1 MAKQIEPV
9 QVWVNGQT
17 KTAEF
22 LDAKGIDVT
31 LGTSAQFYWS
41 LFTKVVDPEGV
52 ELPGELLT
60 NGNLSMA
67 GADYQAWDQDEVA
80 WEFIAGQLNLT
91 II

>member
-9 QVWVNGQT
+9 TIWVNGQT

-22 LDAKGIDVT
+22 LDARGIDVT

-52 ELPGELLT
+52 ESPGEFLT
-60 NGNLSMA
+60 NGNLFMG
-67 GADYQAWDQDEVA
+67 GADYLAWDQDEVA
-80 WEFIAGQLNLT
+80 WDFIAAQLNLT

>member
-1 MAKQIEPV
+1 MAKQISPV
-9 QVWVNGQT
+9 NVWVNGES
-17 KTAEF
+17 KEAEF

-41 LFTKVVDPEGV
+41 LLTKVVDADNV
-52 ELPGELLT
+52 AKPGELLT
-60 NGNLSMA
+60 NGNCSMT